1 MVVFVYLS
9 FLLTLLIISY
19 LRSGN
24 LIFIAYGSIYITA
37 CKGQIAA
44 AGGRR

>member
-24 LIFIAYGSIYITA
+24 LIFIAYGSIDITT
-37 CKGQIAA
+37 CERQVAA
-44 AGGRR
+44 AGDGR

>member
-24 LIFIAYGSIYITA
+24 LIFIAYGSINFTT
-37 CKGQIAA
+37 CEGHQSE
-44 AGGRR
+44 GGGYQ